1 MSIESEIGRL
11 LDVMPASG
19 RMLTK
24 IITKP
29 QQSKVID
36 LPFPMPW
43 KRDSRPIY
51 INFDLWRRLSR
62 NQRDLLI
69 LRATSVLIGV
79 KWFKPDIYQG
89 IALAGLAGLTIEL
102 IQGDAVGIV
111 VATGLSA
118 IAANQIWRSNRSV
131 QRELDAD
138 DAAMKVALRRGYS
151 EVEAAQSLLGAIEAV
166 AEIEGRPLNFAE
178 LIRCQ
183 NLRAIANLSPVSV
196 PETVK
201 NSSIED

>member
-1 MSIESEIGRL
+1 MSIESEISRL

-24 IITKP
+24 IVSKP

-62 NQRDLLI
+62 TQRDLLI
-69 LRATSVLIGV
+69 LRATSVLVGV

-89 IALAGLAGLTIEL
+89 ITLAGLAGLTTEL
-102 IQGDAVGIV
+102 IQGDVVGIV
-111 VATGLSA
+111 VAGGLTA

-138 DAAMKVALRRGYS
+138 DTAIKVALRRCYT
-151 EVEAAQSLLGAIEAV
+151 EVEAAQNLLEAIEAV
-166 AEIEGRPLNFAE
+166 AEIEGRPLTFAE

-183 NLRAIANLSPVSV
+183 NLRAIANISVVSV

-201 NSSIED
+201 NFSFDD

>member
-1 MSIESEIGRL
+1 MSIESEISRL
-11 LDVMPASG
+11 LDIMPASG

-24 IITKP
+24 IVSKP

-36 LPFPMPW
+36 VSFPMPW

-51 INFDLWRRLSR
+51 INFDLWRRLSKT
-62 NQRDLLI
+62 QRDLLI
-69 LRATSVLIGV
+69 LRATTVLIGV

-89 IALAGLAGLTIEL
+89 IALAGLAGLTTEL
-102 IQGDAVGIV
+102 IQGDAIGIV
-111 VATGLSA
+111 VAAGLSA
-118 IAANQIWRSNRSV
+118 IAANQIWRNNRSV

-138 DAAMKVALRRGYS
+138 DAAIKIAIRRGYT
-151 EVEAAQSLLGAIEAV
+151 EVEAAQNLLEAIEV
-166 AEIEGRPLNFAE
+166 VTKIEARPLNFAE

-183 NLRAIANLSPVSV
+183 NLKAIANISPVSV

-201 NSSIED
+201 NSNFDD

>member
-1 MSIESEIGRL
+1 MSVESEISRL
-11 LDVMPASG
+11 LDIMPASG

-24 IITKP
+24 IVSKP

-36 LPFPMPW
+36 TSFPMPW
-43 KRDSRPIY
+43 NRDSRPIN

-62 NQRDLLI
+62 PQRDLLI
-69 LRATSVLIGV
+69 LRTVSSLTSV

-89 IALAGLAGLTIEL
+89 IALAGLAGTLVEAIQVDAIGILVAGGLT
-102 IQGDAVGIV
+102 
-111 VATGLSA
+111 A

-138 DAAMKVALRRGYS
+138 EAAIKVALRRGYT
-151 EVEAAQSLLGAIEAV
+151 EAEASQNLLSAIESV
-166 AEIEGRPLNFAE
+166 AEIEGRPSLNFTE
-178 LIRCQ
+178 LIRTQ
-183 NLRAIANLSPVSV
+183 NLRAIAKISGIGV

-201 NSSIED
+201 NYE